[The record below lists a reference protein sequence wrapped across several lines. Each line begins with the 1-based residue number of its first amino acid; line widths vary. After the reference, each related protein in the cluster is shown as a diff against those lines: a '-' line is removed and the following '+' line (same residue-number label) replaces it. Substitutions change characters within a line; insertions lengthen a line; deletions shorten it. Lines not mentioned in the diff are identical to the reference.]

1 MQKNIIGVDL
11 GATSGRVILARAG
24 DDRLRMEELHRFPNR
39 MREIDGRFYWDIHA
53 LYEEILRGLSVA
65 GGRGERIDSIGI
77 DTWGVDFACVDP
89 DGDLLGLPRA
99 YRDPYTDGVPE
110 EFFRTVPRESV
121 YAKTGIQVMNFNSL
135 YQLYALNREHSPALA
150 AAEHVLFMPD
160 ALSYLLTGE
169 QVCEYTILSTSQ
181 LMNPRTRELDGEL
194 LRAAGVD
201 ASLFARRVMPGER
214 VGVLRDEVAR
224 RTGLGRVEVFAV
236 AGHDTASAIAA
247 VPAADERFAYLSSG
261 TWSLMGIELPA
272 PVITEESCAMN
283 FTNEGGVDGTTRF
296 LKNITGMW
304 LLEECRRI
312 WAKEGRTYT
321 YAEIMAMAAANTL
334 GIQISLPAAI
344 LLSVVSALGACGASG
359 VAGGSLLL
367 IPMACSLFG
376 ISNDIAM
383 QVVGVG
389 FIIGVIQD
397 SVETCLNSASD
408 VEFAATAEYHAWLKQ
423 GRQLPAFMY
432 SKKERAKL
440 GIEA

>member
-24 DDRLRMEELHRFPNR
+24 GDRLRMEELHRFPNR

-135 YQLYALNREHSPALA
+135 YQLYALNREQSPVLA

-181 LMNPRTRELDGEL
+181 LMNPRTCL
-194 LRAAGVD
+194 LYTSD
-201 ASLFARRVMPGER
+201 
-214 VGVLRDEVAR
+214 
-224 RTGLGRVEVFAV
+224 
-236 AGHDTASAIAA
+236 
-247 VPAADERFAYLSSG
+247 AAD
-261 TWSLMGIELPA
+261 
-272 PVITEESCAMN
+272 
-283 FTNEGGVDGTTRF
+283 D
-296 LKNITGMW
+296 
-304 LLEECRRI
+304 
-312 WAKEGRTYT
+312 
-321 YAEIMAMAAANTL
+321 
-334 GIQISLPAAI
+334 
-344 LLSVVSALGACGASG
+344 
-359 VAGGSLLL
+359 
-367 IPMACSLFG
+367 
-376 ISNDIAM
+376 
-383 QVVGVG
+383 
-389 FIIGVIQD
+389 
-397 SVETCLNSASD
+397 
-408 VEFAATAEYHAWLKQ
+408 
-423 GRQLPAFMY
+423 
-432 SKKERAKL
+432 
-440 GIEA
+440 

>member
-214 VGVLRDEVAR
+214 VGVLRDEA
-224 RTGLGRVEVFAV
+224 GLK
-236 AGHDTASAIAA
+236 TAIA
-247 VPAADERFAYLSSG
+247 
-261 TWSLMGIELPA
+261 EL
-272 PVITEESCAMN
+272 
-283 FTNEGGVDGTTRF
+283 GQG
-296 LKNITGMW
+296 L
-304 LLEECRRI
+304 
-312 WAKEGRTYT
+312 
-321 YAEIMAMAAANTL
+321 AAANAQADVNAD
-334 GIQISLPAAI
+334 GAA
-344 LLSVVSALGACGASG
+344 S
-359 VAGGSLLL
+359 
-367 IPMACSLFG
+367 
-376 ISNDIAM
+376 
-383 QVVGVG
+383 
-389 FIIGVIQD
+389 
-397 SVETCLNSASD
+397 SVEALENRNMLT
-408 VEFAATAEYHAWLKQ
+408 VGYVAATAASPISRRAR
-423 GRQLPAFMY
+423 GRSWASSCPLR
-432 SKKERAKL
+432 SSRRSRAR
-440 GIEA
+440 

>member
-383 QVVGVG
+383 QVVGIG
-389 FIIGVIQD
+389 FIIGVVQD
-397 SVETCLNSASD
+397 SCETALNSSSD
-408 VEFAATAEYHAWLKQ
+408 VLFTAAAEFRSRRLAA
-423 GRQLPAFMY
+423 RQD
-432 SKKERAKL
+432 
-440 GIEA
+440 